1 MGETNQESWERGV
14 IEKLASAALKEQ
26 RRARRWGI
34 FFKLAFLMYMLF
46 ILYLAMSDTTGTGVP
61 LGDHT
66 GLVELEGVISSD
78 SRASADVLIT
88 GLQDAFKNKHT
99 KGVIIRAN
107 SPGGS
112 PVQADYVYNE
122 IKRLKKKYPD
132 IPVYAVISDAC
143 VSACYYIVSAADK
156 IYANETSLV
165 GSIGVISEGF
175 GFVGTLDKLGMQRRI
190 YTAGKNKGILD
201 PFSPERE
208 SDVKHM
214 HVLLDEVHQHFINAV
229 RSGRGDR
236 LKTDTPDL
244 FSGLFWTG
252 QQGLAMG
259 LVDEFASAGTV
270 ARDVIGEED
279 IVDYTPEEDRLT
291 RISDRFGAVMSHT
304 LSGLQQWHLR

>member
-279 IVDYTPEEDRLT
+279 IVDYTPEEDWLT

>member
-66 GLVELEGVISSD
+66 GLVELEGIISSD

-279 IVDYTPEEDRLT
+279 IVDYTPEEDWLT

>member
-66 GLVELEGVISSD
+66 GLVELDGIISSD

-236 LKTDTPDL
+236 LKADTPDL

-279 IVDYTPEEDRLT
+279 IVDYTPEEDWLT

>member
-1 MGETNQESWERGV
+1 
-14 IEKLASAALKEQ
+14 
-26 RRARRWGI
+26 
-34 FFKLAFLMYMLF
+34 MYMLF

-66 GLVELEGVISSD
+66 GLVELDGIISSD

-279 IVDYTPEEDRLT
+279 IVDYTPEEDWLT

>member
-66 GLVELEGVISSD
+66 GLVELDGVISSD

-279 IVDYTPEEDRLT
+279 IVDYTPEEDWLT

>member
-1 MGETNQESWERGV
+1 MGETNQETWERGV

-34 FFKLAFLMYMLF
+34 FFKLAFLSYMIF
-46 ILYLAMSDTTGTGVP
+46 ILYLAMSDTTGTSVS
-61 LGDHT
+61 LSDHT
-66 GLVELEGVISSD
+66 GLVELDGIISSD
-78 SRASADVLIT
+78 SRASADILIT

-122 IKRLKKKYPD
+122 IKRLKKKYPET
-132 IPVYAVISDAC
+132 PLYAVITDAC
-143 VSACYYIVSAADK
+143 VSACYYIASAADK

-165 GSIGVISEGF
+165 GSIGVITEGF

-190 YTAGKNKGILD
+190 YTSGEHKAILD

-208 SDVKHM
+208 SDVKHLQT
-214 HVLLDEVHQHFINAV
+214 LLDEVHQHFINAV

-236 LKTDTPDL
+236 LKANNPDL

-252 QQGLAMG
+252 KQGLELG

-270 ARDVIGEED
+270 ARDVIGDED
-279 IVDYTPEEDRLT
+279 IVDYTPEEDWLN
-291 RISDRFGAVMSHT
+291 RISNRIGATMSRT
-304 LSGLQQWHLR
+304 ISGLQQLHLR